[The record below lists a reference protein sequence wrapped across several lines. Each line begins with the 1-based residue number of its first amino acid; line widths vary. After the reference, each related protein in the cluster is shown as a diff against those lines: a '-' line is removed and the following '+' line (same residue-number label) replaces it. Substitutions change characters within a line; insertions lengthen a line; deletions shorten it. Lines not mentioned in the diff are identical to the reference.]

1 MVTVAI
7 ATGLTSYIPMMY
19 ADNLEQ
25 GLQVCRLLK
34 EIEPKEVYTVVSSAD
49 LSLNLEH
56 VKDYSWKEEL
66 VWSIKS
72 NSITTMVK
80 ITCTATSTV
89 RMSSLYNHLTL
100 TASLY
105 AL

>member
-1 MVTVAI
+1 MQRSITYTIMVTV

-19 ADNLEQ
+19 ADNIEQ

-56 VKDYSWKEEL
+56 VKDYSLKEEL
-66 VWSIKS
+66 V
-72 NSITTMVK
+72 
-80 ITCTATSTV
+80 
-89 RMSSLYNHLTL
+89 
-100 TASLY
+100 
-105 AL
+105 

>member
-1 MVTVAI
+1 
-7 ATGLTSYIPMMY
+7 MY

-49 LSLNLEH
+49 PSLNLEH

-66 VWSIKS
+66 V
-72 NSITTMVK
+72 
-80 ITCTATSTV
+80 
-89 RMSSLYNHLTL
+89 
-100 TASLY
+100 
-105 AL
+105 